1 VAIGFDQF
9 IVATQ
14 FGQRTVAHHGDPV
27 GPLCSP

>member
-1 VAIGFDQF
+1 VAVGFDQF

-27 GPLCSP
+27 GPFCSA